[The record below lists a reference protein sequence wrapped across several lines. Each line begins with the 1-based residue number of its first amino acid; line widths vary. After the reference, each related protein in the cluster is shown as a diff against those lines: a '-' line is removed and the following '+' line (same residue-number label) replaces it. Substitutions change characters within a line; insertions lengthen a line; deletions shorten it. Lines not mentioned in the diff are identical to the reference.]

1 MSDADIRHIIGH
13 DTKILKYSELSKY
26 SNIDELLTKPK
37 DYCLIL
43 YELKE
48 NSGHWTAVL
57 KYGDTLEAFDPYGI
71 KYDNELDWISNSAK
85 QKLHEDKPLLSKLLD
100 NTTQHVIYNKTRFQS
115 MAKEISTCGDHCVHR
130 IYRLIYNDFNLDDYT
145 SYMSHVKDEY
155 DLTYD
160 DIVAEFVS
168 SFI

>member
-1 MSDADIRHIIGH
+1 
-13 DTKILKYSELSKY
+13 
-26 SNIDELLTKPK
+26 
-37 DYCLIL
+37 
-43 YELKE
+43 
-48 NSGHWTAVL
+48 
-57 KYGDTLEAFDPYGI
+57 
-71 KYDNELDWISNSAK
+71 
-85 QKLHEDKPLLSKLLD
+85 
-100 NTTQHVIYNKTRFQS
+100 